1 MKLKKPESKKV
12 RDSLFA
18 SSSSDE
24 EEEESNNDGRLVQS
38 KGKSVLPRCGKKRDG
53 KLITEFAKWREE
65 KKRKKSEE
73 ADPPYVPEE
82 VVPRKHPRKKNRKSG
97 SNTDVRFVC
106 FVILFVNTDEFI

>member
-1 MKLKKPESKKV
+1 MQLKKPESKKP
-12 RDSLFA
+12 RDPLFA

-38 KGKSVLPRCGKKRDG
+38 KVRSVLPRCGKKRDG
-53 KLITEFAKWREE
+53 QRLADFAKWREE
-65 KKRKKSEE
+65 QKRKKSEE

-82 VVPRKHPRKKNRKSG
+82 AVPRKKNRKSG